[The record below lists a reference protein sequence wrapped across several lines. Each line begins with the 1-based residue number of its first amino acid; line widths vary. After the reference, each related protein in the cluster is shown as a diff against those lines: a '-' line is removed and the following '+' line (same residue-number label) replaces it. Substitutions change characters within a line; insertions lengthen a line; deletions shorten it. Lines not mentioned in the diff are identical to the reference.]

1 MRAWRRVRP
10 CPGDGHAPRSARG
23 VGRGIEG
30 REGGSQRAWLG
41 EQGTAARRR
50 WPPAKHA
57 ETRRDQ
63 DALQIHARVQTG
75 RTSGSPRLEVLCK
88 RVTKQM
94 KIGIP
99 GVSGKDGSPVSRRS
113 VFPSERAWTRSP
125 LRDLCLTDVTW
136 TNNSTV
142 QHAREWHGRSRR
154 TTVSHADGTVPKG
167 RGARVGRVSGA
178 ALLCRARAH
187 ASGDAAAPARP
198 GRCVG
203 AGRAHGRRC

>member
-1 MRAWRRVRP
+1 M
-10 CPGDGHAPRSARG
+10 
-23 VGRGIEG
+23 GRGIEG

-99 GVSGKDGSPVSRRS
+99 GVSGKDGPTRL
-113 VFPSERAWTRSP
+113 SEVRLP
-125 LRDLCLTDVTW
+125 
-136 TNNSTV
+136 
-142 QHAREWHGRSRR
+142 
-154 TTVSHADGTVPKG
+154 
-167 RGARVGRVSGA
+167 
-178 ALLCRARAH
+178 
-187 ASGDAAAPARP
+187 
-198 GRCVG
+198 
-203 AGRAHGRRC
+203 

>member
-1 MRAWRRVRP
+1 MPRGRP
-10 CPGDGHAPRSARG
+10 CPAERPGRG
-23 VGRGIEG
+23 GGIEG

-113 VFPSERAWTRSP
+113 VFPSERAWTCSP
-125 LRDLCLTDVTW
+125 LRDLCLTDVTVR
-136 TNNSTV
+136 NN
-142 QHAREWHGRSRR
+142 
-154 TTVSHADGTVPKG
+154 
-167 RGARVGRVSGA
+167 
-178 ALLCRARAH
+178 
-187 ASGDAAAPARP
+187 
-198 GRCVG
+198 
-203 AGRAHGRRC
+203 